1 MCSGERLSQLGNE
14 RADRI
19 ATAFLLSKDVM
30 KATKKTMRN
39 VQMKV
44 KIMLSDTVAWIF
56 CLNHIVF
63 FCFALFLG
71 AFCV

>member
-30 KATKKTMRN
+30 RASKKDEKCPDDAR
-39 VQMKV
+39 
-44 KIMLSDTVAWIF
+44 
-56 CLNHIVF
+56 
-63 FCFALFLG
+63 
-71 AFCV
+71 